1 MTEDPRRRWLAV
13 ERIVATPSGKSKPA
27 LSEEEVKQHLMVAA
41 EYLVRSGALEHI
53 VELSA
58 LLAMIHDVVTDRM
71 IYELTRNVIRPL
83 GLLIDGLSRTSLI
96 EVVSQALADPDLEKA
111 LLEVKEGK
119 KVSTT
124 TLISLMN
131 DAEVK
136 QGLYIML
143 KLLKALGKSV
153 KRLD

>member
-1 MTEDPRRRWLAV
+1 MTEDPLRRWLAV
-13 ERIVATPSGKSKPA
+13 ERVVVTPSGKSKPA
-27 LSEEEVKQHLMVAA
+27 LSEEEVKQHLMATA
-41 EYLVRSGALEHI
+41 EYLVRSGALEQV

-58 LLAMIHDVVTDRM
+58 LLAMLQDIVTDRM
-71 IYELTRNVIRPL
+71 VDELARNVIKPI
-83 GLLIDGLSRTSLI
+83 GLLVDALSRTSLI
-96 EVVSQALADPDLEKA
+96 EVVAQALADPELEKA
-111 LLEVKEGK
+111 LIEVQEGK
-119 KVSTT
+119 KVPIT

-143 KLLKALGKSV
+143 KLLKALGKTA